1 MAKEQGSIFSSPESF
16 DEYCSRVSA
25 QLRSR
30 LDERVG
36 FFRRG
41 VERLE
46 GLHRAAQV
54 VRDPELEREIGAQ
67 LESLRGELS
76 SLEGAKLDGAAP

>member
-16 DEYCSRVSA
+16 DEYCSRISA
-25 QLRSR
+25 QLQGR
-30 LDERVG
+30 LDERLS

-54 VRDPELEREIGAQ
+54 VRDPDLEREIAGQ
-67 LESLRGELS
+67 LETLRGELS
-76 SLEGAKLDGAAP
+76 SLESARLDGAAP